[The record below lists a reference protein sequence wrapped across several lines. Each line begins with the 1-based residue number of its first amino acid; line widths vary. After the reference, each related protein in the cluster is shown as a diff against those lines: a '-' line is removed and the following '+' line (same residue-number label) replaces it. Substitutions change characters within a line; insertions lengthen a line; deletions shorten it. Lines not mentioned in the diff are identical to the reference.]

1 MENEHWQISKK
12 GNKWRKAGRL
22 TATVFRTRAGYTW
35 CLADADGPSYA
46 DTAWDT
52 EREAIAESLA
62 EDGRLELRGFGV
74 FTAKRRQERNARNPK
89 TGEPVQV
96 PSKVTVAFRPS
107 RQWCEAIIDDLAME
121 ERRQRMRQRRQ
132 AEQKERT
139 IKMMGW

>member
-1 MENEHWQISKK
+1 MNKK
-12 GNKWRKAGRL
+12 DIAAKVAETTGWN
-22 TATVFRTRAGYTW
+22 ATRS
-35 CLADADGPSYA
+35 ADAVDVVL
-46 DTAWDT
+46 
-52 EREAIAESLA
+52 EAMAESLG

-74 FTAKRRQERNARNPK
+74 FTAKHRQGRNARNPK

-132 AEQKERT
+132 AEQKER
-139 IKMMGW
+139 IVKMMGR